1 MPLSVLT
8 GRVLPMHRQIAGTL
22 TGPVTKW
29 IVAAIVIIAAV
40 GLSTFYSKLVDVQN
54 NEASSWLPAS
64 AESTKVLEEL
74 SDSVD
79 PNDIPTLVVYN
90 RDGGLTDAD
99 LADMDAQ
106 AAKIA
111 ADVEGVTDDNDD
123 GKADVL
129 SPNVAKQLNLPQK
142 LISDDGEVAYLYLV
156 LNFGDEGWNAIPDA
170 ADEIRDIAKIDG
182 VTVHLAGFGGQAADS
197 AESFEGIDTNLIFL
211 TLIAVI
217 IILLLTYR
225 SAVLWIL
232 PVLCAVFANF
242 IATGI
247 VYLLARYADLTVN
260 GQSQAILSILV
271 IGAGTDYAL
280 LLVARYREELRRH
293 ENRHEAM
300 SFALHR
306 AAPAIL
312 ASAATVCI
320 GMLCLVFADL
330 NSTAGLGPV
339 VAVGIA
345 ATFLVMVTLLPALLV
360 ICGRWVFGPTK
371 ENHRGWVKTG
381 GVMLV
386 GGIAAL
392 ALGIA
397 LGKQD
402 GDAAAAF
409 GGLFS
414 GLGGFSAFIGLLVLI
429 QVAIEHWTG
438 VHSRPDF
445 GSTEP
450 TSSGLWARVGNSI
463 KPRPRTVWV
472 VTTGLLLV
480 ACLGLFRLDTGGLS
494 TEDTYTKEFDSI
506 KGQKLLEEHGLQDAS
521 NTIQVVANTDQI
533 DAVEQSL
540 TGIDGLGAPEE
551 AVPLADGRSYFEA
564 TISADISSQKAFDIV
579 EASRDAAHA
588 VDGADAIVGGGSG
601 FYLDTKVAANR
612 DNLVII
618 PLVLVVVFLI
628 LLALLRAVVAP
639 VILIA
644 TVVLSFGAAV
654 GISALLFEYVFGFA
668 GSDPGFPLFAF
679 VFLVALGI
687 DYNIFLMTRVREETA
702 IHGTRSGS
710 LIALSSTGGVITSA
724 GLVLAATFLI
734 LGSLPL
740 VFLAELGVAVALG
753 VLLDTMIVRSVLVT
767 AINLDLGGKIWWPSN
782 LDRGDAPAAP
792 PATEPEKVPAG
803 L

>member
-1 MPLSVLT
+1 
-8 GRVLPMHRQIAGTL
+8 MHRQIAGKL
-22 TGPVTKW
+22 TGPITKW
-29 IVAAIVIIAAV
+29 IVAVVVIFAALA
-40 GLSTFYSKLVDVQN
+40 LSPLQAKLVDVQN

-90 RDGGLTDAD
+90 RKGGLTDAD
-99 LADMDAQ
+99 LAAMDTQ

-111 ADVEGVTDDNDD
+111 ADVKGVTDDNDD

-129 SPNVAKQLNLPQK
+129 SPNVAQQLNLPQK
-142 LISDDGEVAYLYLV
+142 LMSDDGEVAYLYLV

-170 ADEIRDIAKIDG
+170 ADEIRDITKTDG

-232 PVLCAVFANF
+232 PVLCAVMANS
-242 IATGI
+242 IATGV
-247 VYLLARYADLTVN
+247 VYLLAKYADLTVN

-293 ENRHEAM
+293 DNRHEAM

-381 GVMLV
+381 ASMLV
-386 GGIAAL
+386 GGIAA
-392 ALGIA
+392 IA
-397 LGKQD
+397 LGTLLAKQD
-402 GDAAAAF
+402 GALEVIGAILT
-409 GGLFS
+409 GV
-414 GLGGFSAFIGLLVLI
+414 GGFAAFIGLLVLI

-450 TSSGLWARVGNSI
+450 TSSGLWARVGNAI
-463 KPRPRTVWV
+463 KPRPRSVWV
-472 VTTGLLLV
+472 VTTGLLLI

-506 KGQKLLEEHGLQDAS
+506 KGQKLLVEHGLQDAS

-540 TGIDGLGAPEE
+540 SGIDGLGAPQT
-551 AVPLADGRSYFEA
+551 AVPIADGRSYFEA

-579 EASRDAAHA
+579 EASRDAVHGIK
-588 VDGADAIVGGGSG
+588 DADAIVGGGSG

-618 PLVLVVVFLI
+618 PLVLLVVFLI

-639 VILIA
+639 IILIA

-702 IHGTRSGS
+702 IHGTRAGS

-767 AINLDLGGKIWWPSN
+767 AINLDLGGKIWWPSK
-782 LDRGDAPAAP
+782 LDRGDAPVQP
-792 PATEPEKVPAG
+792 PAAEPEMVTAG
-803 L
+803 R